1 MNKYLSDT
9 IDDFWRWIKMSP
21 QEYAQKSRQIDLEE
35 YMFPDWDNL
44 ISKVKKTIQKSYSND
59 EAVDMVLIVMALDNE
74 DEEVLDFI
82 SDNGSDYFVKKMVER
97 SVNHLQPH
105 ARWQCAELIRRRKPD
120 NGKRVLKKM
129 LTDSD
134 EYVRKR
140 AKTALE
146 DLWTGEKK
154 VI

>member
-1 MNKYLSDT
+1 
-9 IDDFWRWIKMSP
+9 
-21 QEYAQKSRQIDLEE
+21 
-35 YMFPDWDNL
+35 
-44 ISKVKKTIQKSYSND
+44 
-59 EAVDMVLIVMALDNE
+59 MA
-74 DEEVLDFI
+74 
-82 SDNGSDYFVKKMVER
+82 ER